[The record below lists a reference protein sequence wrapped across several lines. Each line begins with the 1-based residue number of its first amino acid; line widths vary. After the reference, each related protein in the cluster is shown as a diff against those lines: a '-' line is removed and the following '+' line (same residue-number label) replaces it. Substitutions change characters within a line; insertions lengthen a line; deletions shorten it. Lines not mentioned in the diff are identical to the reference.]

1 MWPDVATP
9 CIMHL
14 MCNFHLKVKIL
25 PGDPRIAGPA
35 LPSPSAH
42 NGLDCLF
49 SQICEN
55 ILDLTHNI
63 TLFSDSLQVAADDI
77 ALEFQ

>member
-1 MWPDVATP
+1 
-9 CIMHL
+9 

-63 TLFSDSLQVAADDI
+63 TLFSDSLQEAVQMTLPWNFSEAIICDNT
-77 ALEFQ
+77 

>member
-1 MWPDVATP
+1 MWPDRATP

-35 LPSPSAH
+35 LSH

-49 SQICEN
+49 SQFCEN

-63 TLFSDSLQVAADDI
+63 TLFSDSLQVAVTDDI

>member
-1 MWPDVATP
+1 MWPDRATP

-35 LPSPSAH
+35 LPSTH

-49 SQICEN
+49 SQFCEN

-63 TLFSDSLQVAADDI
+63 PLCSDSLQVAVTDDI
-77 ALEFQ
+77 AMEFQ